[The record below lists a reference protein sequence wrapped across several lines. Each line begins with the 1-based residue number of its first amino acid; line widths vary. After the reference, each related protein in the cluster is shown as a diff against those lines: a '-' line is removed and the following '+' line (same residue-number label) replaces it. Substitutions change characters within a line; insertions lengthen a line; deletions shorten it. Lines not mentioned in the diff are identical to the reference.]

1 MAGVISG
8 GAMGRILEASL
19 RALAL
24 LAVIAIGAPS
34 PAAAQA
40 TDPRGIGVVIIDF
53 KPVNIHPQGIGVVII
68 DFKQTN
74 FIMPLAKDRR
84 AFDSVEQY
92 HDWLRSTLNFRNR
105 DGGSWDVA
113 IVVEGQGFAY
123 DSTLTNL
130 VPVADPVATFIG
142 GVTGEIEIGGNT
154 ICVNAERCANA
165 VDPFTLVANAD
176 VHIDSATT
184 FDQGART
191 ASLAY
196 ARTQL
201 GLGENGQREHARV
214 VATTAQTSGGFEILS
229 WSQNPEPV
237 LVCDQLV
244 SIEESNCYWMP
255 KEGEAWIEVIGT
267 NELGVGVNR
276 TGKVEDVHGHCY
288 AVQDASLY
296 RSAKD
301 VSAVTVRLEAY
312 GWELD
317 TSPNRFAARPN
328 SLLSVHH
335 GEDPWGVSEGMERYL
350 DTDVTPDCN

>member
-40 TDPRGIGVVIIDF
+40 TDPRGIGVVIID
-53 KPVNIHPQGIGVVII
+53 
-68 DFKQTN
+68 
-74 FIMPLAKDRR
+74 L
-84 AFDSVEQY
+84 
-92 HDWLRSTLNFRNR
+92 
-105 DGGSWDVA
+105 
-113 IVVEGQGFAY
+113 
-123 DSTLTNL
+123 
-130 VPVADPVATFIG
+130 
-142 GVTGEIEIGGNT
+142 
-154 ICVNAERCANA
+154 
-165 VDPFTLVANAD
+165 
-176 VHIDSATT
+176 
-184 FDQGART
+184 
-191 ASLAY
+191 
-196 ARTQL
+196 
-201 GLGENGQREHARV
+201 
-214 VATTAQTSGGFEILS
+214 
-229 WSQNPEPV
+229 

-296 RSAKD
+296 RSAED

>member
-1 MAGVISG
+1 MTPYEKQRNTSLCTFEWRTSCGGYDHGWSYLGRSHGEDFGGVV
-8 GAMGRILEASL
+8 

-40 TDPRGIGVVIIDF
+40 TDPRGIGVVIID
-53 KPVNIHPQGIGVVII
+53 
-68 DFKQTN
+68 
-74 FIMPLAKDRR
+74 L
-84 AFDSVEQY
+84 
-92 HDWLRSTLNFRNR
+92 
-105 DGGSWDVA
+105 
-113 IVVEGQGFAY
+113 
-123 DSTLTNL
+123 
-130 VPVADPVATFIG
+130 
-142 GVTGEIEIGGNT
+142 
-154 ICVNAERCANA
+154 
-165 VDPFTLVANAD
+165 
-176 VHIDSATT
+176 
-184 FDQGART
+184 
-191 ASLAY
+191 
-196 ARTQL
+196 
-201 GLGENGQREHARV
+201 
-214 VATTAQTSGGFEILS
+214 
-229 WSQNPEPV
+229 

>member
-40 TDPRGIGVVIIDF
+40 TDPRGIGVVIIDL

-68 DFKQTN
+68 D
-74 FIMPLAKDRR
+74 L
-84 AFDSVEQY
+84 
-92 HDWLRSTLNFRNR
+92 
-105 DGGSWDVA
+105 
-113 IVVEGQGFAY
+113 
-123 DSTLTNL
+123 
-130 VPVADPVATFIG
+130 
-142 GVTGEIEIGGNT
+142 
-154 ICVNAERCANA
+154 
-165 VDPFTLVANAD
+165 
-176 VHIDSATT
+176 
-184 FDQGART
+184 
-191 ASLAY
+191 
-196 ARTQL
+196 
-201 GLGENGQREHARV
+201 
-214 VATTAQTSGGFEILS
+214 
-229 WSQNPEPV
+229 

-255 KEGEAWIEVIGT
+255 KEGKAWIEVIGT
-267 NELGVGVNR
+267 NEIGVGVNR